1 MNQAVR
7 YLSPAETARRLG
19 VSGKALRIY
28 ETRGLVRPE
37 RTLAGWRVYGPDQLA
52 RLQQVLALKG
62 FGLSLSR
69 IAGLL
74 SGRTAD
80 LATFLTMHQAMLQR
94 QKAEVERALS
104 LVASAR
110 EQLARDGSLSSDDL
124 IHLTR
129 ETLMT
134 NPNAQSATY
143 DEIAAKH
150 LTPEEQNL
158 LTTNGFAGMDKPNSD
173 WDDLIAEAGRL
184 MPSHAPETAEAMDLA
199 RRWMAQVAVA
209 TGGDK
214 LLTMKVRAV
223 AIDMLDQP
231 DFQAQSKSSTAM
243 MDYIGRAYGAAI
255 AAGICAKP

>member
-1 MNQAVR
+1 MNKAVR
-7 YLSPAETARRLG
+7 YLSPAETAKRLG

-28 ETRGLVRPE
+28 ETHGLVRPE

-52 RLQQVLALKG
+52 RLQQVIALKG
-62 FGLSLSR
+62 FGLSLNR

-80 LATFLTMHQAMLQR
+80 LTTFLALHEAMLQR

-110 EQLARDGSLSSDDL
+110 EQLARDGRLSSDDL

-134 NPNAQSATY
+134 NPSTY
-143 DEIAAKH
+143 DQIAARH
-150 LTPEEQNL
+150 LTVEDQDL
-158 LTTNGFAGMDKPNSD
+158 LKANGFAGMDKPNSD
-173 WDDLIAEAGRL
+173 WDALIAEAGEL
-184 MPSHAPETAEAMDLA
+184 IQTHAPDSPEAMDLA

-214 LLTMKVRAV
+214 ALTMKVRTV
-223 AIDMLDQP
+223 AIDMLEQP
-231 DFQAQSKSSTAM
+231 NFQAQSKSSMAM
-243 MDYIGRAYGAAI
+243 MDYIGKAYGAAI
-255 AAGICAKP
+255 AAGICSKP

>member
-7 YLSPAETARRLG
+7 YLSPAETAKRLG
-19 VSGKALRIY
+19 VSGKALRVY

-52 RLQQVLALKG
+52 RLQQVIALKG

-80 LATFLTMHQAMLQR
+80 LDTFLALHAAMLQR

-104 LVASAR
+104 LVTSAR

-124 IHLTR
+124 IHLTK

-143 DEIAAKH
+143 DQIAARH
-150 LTPEEQNL
+150 LTPEDQDL
-158 LTTNGFAGMDKPNSD
+158 LAANGFAGMDKPHAG
-173 WDDLIAEAGRL
+173 WEALIAEAGEL
-184 MPSHAPETAEAMDLA
+184 IQTHATDSPEAMDLA

-209 TGGDK
+209 TDGDPA
-214 LLTMKVRAV
+214 LNQKVRAV
-223 AIDMLDQP
+223 ALDMLEQP
-231 DFQAQSKSSTAM
+231 GFEEASRTSHAM
-243 MDYIGRAYGAAI
+243 MDYISQAYGAAI
-255 AAGICAKP
+255 AAGICPKP